1 MDFKDLDLSDALLAN
16 SSVKWGMGGGAAT
29 SIVGGL
35 SSNDLLVMV
44 GVATTFLGFCVN
56 LFYQHKREVR
66 AKENHALQKKLL
78 EMQIKNE
85 QEAANN

>member
-1 MDFKDLDLSDALLAN
+1 MSFDELDFSDAIIAN

-35 SSNDLLVMV
+35 SSNDLLVIV
-44 GVATTFLGFCVN
+44 GVITTGLGFIVN

-66 AKENHALQKKLL
+66 AKAEHELQKKLL
-78 EMQIKNE
+78 EAQLRNE
-85 QEAANN
+85 QKEGH